1 MFFFFWFHSSPCVE
15 FPVYLQGSFVT
26 AMSTG
31 VVGQHRQTWLSSR
44 AHDASRCLFSWS
56 HSPAELLSHCT
67 KRVVFICSWY
77 RQTAGM
83 CSTRGIHP
91 HFAIRWRNKPN
102 YAFPSF
108 AAADY
113 ALMCRSAGHS
123 WPFYVQYLMLDC
135 GVWHALS
142 PNVGHISR
150 WQHRETLKPEPNTN
164 DVFWFNWS
172 GPAGLM
178 RPW

>member
-1 MFFFFWFHSSPCVE
+1 MSHPAALYLFYNTTFFRFHSSPCVE

-31 VVGQHRQTWLSSR
+31 VVGQHRQTWPSSR
-44 AHDASRCLFSWS
+44 AHDSSRCLFSWS

-91 HFAIRWRNKPN
+91 HFAILWRNKPN
-102 YAFPSF
+102 YAFPSWTS
-108 AAADY
+108 
-113 ALMCRSAGHS
+113 LQLIMHWCAGQL
-123 WPFYVQYLMLDC
+123 VT
-135 GVWHALS
+135 
-142 PNVGHISR
+142 VGIFTFSIWCSIVGYGMH
-150 WQHRETLKPEPNTN
+150 
-164 DVFWFNWS
+164 
-172 GPAGLM
+172 
-178 RPW
+178 